1 MANIG
6 PLEPEFSTDYINE
19 HGPAEVIDELRRK
32 INELIHAHNAP
43 LAAAAAAAAAAPSG
57 GRRTRRRR
65 KRRKRKRRS

>member
-1 MANIG
+1 MANID
-6 PLEPEFSTDYINE
+6 PLEPEFSADFIGN
-19 HGPAEVIDELRRK
+19 ANIAQVIDELREK

-43 LAAAAAAAAAAPSG
+43 LVAAAAAAAAAPSG